1 MNVLLFLYIYKNIY
15 IDATN
20 WVPTPLTSH
29 SRTSQGLLQAQFLQ
43 IQGPNHVQIQKAKCR
58 IFTNLKL

>member
-1 MNVLLFLYIYKNIY
+1 MYYYFYIFIKIY

-20 WVPTPLTSH
+20 WFPTPSLTSH

-43 IQGPNHVQIQKAKCR
+43 IQGPNHVQIKKAKCR